1 MSSLAGH
8 IRKNHL
14 GWLGLLLLLG
24 WIVCATVFAAERW
37 LYVDS
42 AYTLFRLLNLEPLVY
57 DRFAN
62 LLQLWP
68 AMLAARLGW
77 PAAVVMHVANLTLPI
92 FYLTAWAFFTTKQP
106 QKSLIFPIMLW
117 ATGPQMFFL
126 GYSEISM
133 AALIFGILLLLPA
146 QEGIRGIFR
155 LSLWFLLLF
164 LSHPAAPLLAV
175 CVVLLFYLQY
185 GRNQLKIMLPA
196 LAITL
201 ILQWLTAPAT
211 NPYDQHL
218 LSQLSSASAWK
229 NITDSYSLKYFTDSL
244 LGWLWTAPVALF
256 IGILAAPAGTST
268 ARRLLIPGYALVCLL
283 IIIVVYAG
291 GDAPVMMEKY
301 FYPWLLIC
309 LTPFFYADLSKRL
322 TALLCIALAVSGW
335 LYMQKA
341 LAQYTRRYAELQL
354 TTQNFR
360 KAKMPL
366 LLIDYHPLKDIGSTW
381 ALPYESMCISALDH
395 AQTVSIRQSETGKLQ
410 SDSAAAADSLFLGA
424 PFMPPW
430 PKRLLNPR
438 YFRLQAGPYLI
449 RKGAVK
455 SE

>member
-1 MSSLAGH
+1 MAALAAH
-8 IRKNHL
+8 IRKHYL

-24 WIVCATVFAAERW
+24 WILSATIYASARW

-77 PAAVVMHVANLTLPI
+77 PAAVVMHAANLTLPL
-92 FYLTAWAFFTTKQP
+92 FYLAAWAYFAVKQP
-106 QKSLIFPIMLW
+106 QQSLIFPMMLW

-126 GYSEISM
+126 GYSEIGM
-133 AALIFGILLLLPA
+133 AALIFGILLMLKPM
-146 QEGIRGIFR
+146 EGLWGIFR

-164 LSHPAAPLLAV
+164 LSHPAAPLLAL
-175 CVVLLFYLQY
+175 CALLLRCLQN
-185 GRNQLKIMLPA
+185 GWAQLKIMLPA
-196 LAITL
+196 LAISL
-201 ILQWLTAPAT
+201 LFQWLTAPAT

-218 LSQLSSASAWK
+218 LSQLSSPDAWK
-229 NITDSYSLKYFTDSL
+229 NIADSYSLRYFITSAT
-244 LGWLWTAPVALF
+244 GWLWTAPVALF
-256 IGILAAPAGTST
+256 IGILAAPAGASA
-268 ARRLLIPGYALVCLL
+268 ARRLFIPGYALVCLI
-283 IIIVVYAG
+283 IIIVVYAN

-301 FYPWLLIC
+301 FYPWLLVC
-309 LTPFFYADLSKRL
+309 LAAAVCADLGS
-322 TALLCIALAVSGW
+322 AGMAVFSVAIAVSGW
-335 LYMQKA
+335 LFMQKESGPYRQR
-341 LAQYTRRYAELQL
+341 LADLHSATTAIREARRPMLL
-354 TTQNFR
+354 TD
-360 KAKMPL
+360 
-366 LLIDYHPLKDIGSTW
+366 IHPLSDIGSTW
-381 ALPYESMCISALDH
+381 ALPYESMCMSALEQT
-395 AQTVSIRQSETGKLQ
+395 QTVTIRQSETARLE
-410 SDSAAAADSLFLGA
+410 SDSAAATDSLFLGA

-438 YFRLQAGPYLI
+438 YFRLQPGPYFI